1 MLLSEELYS
10 FIDDVPVFQM
20 SCGKEILSTLLGTK
34 ILTALP
40 GCLKNPYGTLLV

>member
-10 FIDDVPVFQM
+10 FIDDVLVFQM